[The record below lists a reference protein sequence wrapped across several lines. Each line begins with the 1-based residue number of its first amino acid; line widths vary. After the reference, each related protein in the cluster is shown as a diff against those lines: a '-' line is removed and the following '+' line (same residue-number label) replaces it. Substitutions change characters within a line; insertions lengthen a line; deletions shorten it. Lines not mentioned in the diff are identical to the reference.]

1 MLHVITPYPPF
12 GWVWLPHVTSIPD
25 LLSRNAQ
32 SAPSHDHSGCLLSEA
47 YLLRRTDGSGS
58 SRQGF
63 MDALADDSDYAF
75 VDYSINNVSAQQNG
89 DIEED
94 GSSVISEPHP
104 SLVTLVRVDG
114 EWELASDAFFS
125 R

>member
-1 MLHVITPYPPF
+1 M
-12 GWVWLPHVTSIPD
+12 
-25 LLSRNAQ
+25 
-32 SAPSHDHSGCLLSEA
+32 
-47 YLLRRTDGSGS
+47 RRTDGSGS

-75 VDYSINNVSAQQNG
+75 VDYSINNVSAQQDG